1 MIDPYPR
8 LRALEAL
15 PYQHEGRPA
24 VLLRD
29 PEQISSHLLV
39 VGAPVV
45 PLLSMLDGRNTVADL
60 QAAVFRGTGEL
71 VAREQFEALIARLDE
86 AYFLQNERF
95 EKFRQG
101 LVEEFRRSPVRP
113 AFHAGRGYPGDPAEL
128 AEWLGGFYADPAGA
142 GLPAGSPKGEIRGLI
157 APHIDLR
164 VGGPVYT
171 HPYRA
176 LAESPPPDLF
186 VILGIGHNGLPDLF
200 SFTGKDF
207 QTPFGLAV
215 TDRGVFAGV
224 REAFGDSLFG
234 EDLSHR
240 TEHTIEFQLV
250 FLQQLYR
257 GVELKILPVLTSFS
271 YLDLEHPDRR
281 NLVERFVEGLS
292 EVLVASGRRVC
303 IIASVDLAHIGPRYG
318 DTLVPGPEL
327 VQETLARDRKVLEAV
342 ADGSAEGFAEEIRR
356 ERDARRVC
364 GFSAI
369 YTLLRLLPG
378 ARGRLLA
385 LDAGRVDD
393 AGSFVTYA
401 GMTLQ

>member
-15 PYQHEGRPA
+15 PYRHEGRPA

-29 PEQISSHLLV
+29 PEQISPHLLV

-45 PLLSMLDGRNTVADL
+45 PLLSLLDGRNSIADL

-71 VAREQFEALIARLDE
+71 VAREQLEALISRLDE
-86 AYFLQNERF
+86 AHFLENERF
-95 EKFRQG
+95 ERFRQA
-101 LVEEFRRSPVRP
+101 LVEDFRRSSIRP
-113 AFHAGRGYPGDPAEL
+113 AFHAGQGYPDDPVEL
-128 AEWLGGFYADPAGA
+128 REWLGSLFDHPGGA
-142 GLPAGSPKGEIRGLI
+142 GLPAGRSGTRIRGLI

-176 LAESPPPDLF
+176 LAEAEPPELF
-186 VILGIGHNGLPDLF
+186 VILGIGHRGLPDLF
-200 SFTGKDF
+200 SFTAKDF
-207 QTPFGLAV
+207 QTPLGVAV
-215 TDRGVFAGV
+215 TDRRLLEAV
-224 REAFGDSLFG
+224 RARFGDAFG
-234 EDLSHR
+234 EDFSHR
-240 TEHTIEFQLV
+240 TEHTIEFQIV
-250 FLQQLYR
+250 FLQQVGGDR
-257 GVELKILPVLTSFS
+257 PVNILPVLTSFS
-271 YLDLEHPDRR
+271 CFDLERPRQR
-281 NLVERFVEGLS
+281 ELVERFVEGLRG
-292 EVLVASGRRVC
+292 VLAESGRNVC

-318 DTLVPGPEL
+318 DAFRPGPEL
-327 VQETLARDRKVLEAV
+327 VEATLARDREVLETV
-342 ADGSAEGFAEEIRR
+342 AQGSAERFAEEIRR

-378 ARGRLLA
+378 ASGQLLA

-393 AGSFVTYA
+393 SGSFVTYA